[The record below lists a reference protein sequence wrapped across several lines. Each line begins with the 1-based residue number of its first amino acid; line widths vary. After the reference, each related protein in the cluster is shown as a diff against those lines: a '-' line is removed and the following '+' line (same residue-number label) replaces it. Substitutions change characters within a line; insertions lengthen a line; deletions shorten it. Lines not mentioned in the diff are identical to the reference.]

1 MTKVEKLL
9 GISKKYF
16 ESNEEIVHYIY
27 GAYEKVFDGKNTL
40 RTGILI
46 ATNKRIVFCGK
57 RFFTVFNDIVEYED
71 VYNVE
76 LSQEKFGYKVFI
88 HCKKQSC
95 SMRFVEDK
103 DVIKFAEFIKENKGK
118 RKQQL
123 KGL

>member
-1 MTKVEKLL
+1 MVKIEKLL
-9 GISKKYF
+9 EISKKSF
-16 ESNEEIVHYIY
+16 EGNEEIVNYIY
-27 GAYEKVFDGKNTL
+27 GAYEKVLDGKSTL

-46 ATNKRIVFCGK
+46 VTNKKIRFCSK
-57 RFFTVFNDIVEYED
+57 RFFTIFNDIIEYED

-76 LSQEKFGYKVFI
+76 LSQEKFGNKVFI

-103 DVIKFAEFIKENKGK
+103 NLIEFVDFIKENKGK

>member
-1 MTKVEKLL
+1 LTKVEKLL
-9 GISKKYF
+9 EISKKGF

-27 GAYEKVFDGKNTL
+27 GAYEKVFNGKSTL

-46 ATNKRIVFCGK
+46 ATNKKIRFCSK
-57 RFFTVFNDIVEYED
+57 RFFTVFNDVVEYED

-76 LSQEKFGYKVFI
+76 LSQEKFGDKVFI

-95 SMRFVEDK
+95 SMRFVEDQNL
-103 DVIKFAEFIKENKGK
+103 IKFVDFIKENKGK

-123 KGL
+123 KDL